1 MAMNID
7 LKNLNMSDIQDQI
20 KKLMANKK
28 LVTKIGI
35 IFGAIVFFLIIYYA
49 VLNPMVN
56 SRKAKLDD
64 MNKKKQ
70 ETEQFTK
77 DINSMKAKIKKLKPE
92 YENYSKLFHS
102 KAEVEGLYQT
112 LSVFAGRNDL
122 VISKIVKKP
131 IESVLKSQALAKAS
145 GKKAKKSKKGKKN
158 QTKSVKNIAYYKIP
172 VEFEINGNFI
182 GYIKFKRALSLSN
195 KMLNFDK
202 ESIQVV
208 KGDSTGTIKV
218 NGSLTIVGL
227 PDEFFKLIFLALL
240 LMLAAKVSM
249 ADSHDAEQNIIDK
262 AKEINQNIKK
272 KQSNQQAN
280 ISSEIG
286 NNEEPL
292 PLNDPFVGDSSLTGG
307 ALIEADPEEAKNE
320 MSLYKFKLVGV
331 MTSEKNGGF
340 VSLVNAS
347 GDIITVSLFEEL
359 SPGVKLVAINNK
371 EAVFEKNSES
381 LMVINFKNQI
391 TERSF

>member
-7 LKNLNMSDIQDQI
+7 LKNLNMSDIQEQI
-20 KKLMANKK
+20 KKLTANKK

-77 DINSMKAKIKKLKPE
+77 DINSMKTKIKKLKPE

-227 PDEFFKLIFLALL
+227 PDEFF
-240 LMLAAKVSM
+240 
-249 ADSHDAEQNIIDK
+249 
-262 AKEINQNIKK
+262 
-272 KQSNQQAN
+272 
-280 ISSEIG
+280 
-286 NNEEPL
+286 
-292 PLNDPFVGDSSLTGG
+292 
-307 ALIEADPEEAKNE
+307 
-320 MSLYKFKLVGV
+320 
-331 MTSEKNGGF
+331 
-340 VSLVNAS
+340 
-347 GDIITVSLFEEL
+347 
-359 SPGVKLVAINNK
+359 
-371 EAVFEKNSES
+371 
-381 LMVINFKNQI
+381 
-391 TERSF
+391 

>member
-20 KKLMANKK
+20 KKLTANKK

-227 PDEFFKLIFLALL
+227 PDEFF
-240 LMLAAKVSM
+240 
-249 ADSHDAEQNIIDK
+249 
-262 AKEINQNIKK
+262 
-272 KQSNQQAN
+272 
-280 ISSEIG
+280 
-286 NNEEPL
+286 
-292 PLNDPFVGDSSLTGG
+292 
-307 ALIEADPEEAKNE
+307 
-320 MSLYKFKLVGV
+320 
-331 MTSEKNGGF
+331 
-340 VSLVNAS
+340 
-347 GDIITVSLFEEL
+347 
-359 SPGVKLVAINNK
+359 
-371 EAVFEKNSES
+371 
-381 LMVINFKNQI
+381 
-391 TERSF
+391 